1 MALYCHK
8 RETAKLK
15 EHSSKSVELHL
26 KLLVGLE
33 RHLAE
38 FPLFAALL
46 RSTQYYE
53 ARSGYLSADP
63 PWHR

>member
-1 MALYCHK
+1 MALYCRN

-15 EHSSKSVELHL
+15 EHSSKSVELHF

-38 FPLFAALL
+38 LPLFAALL

-63 PWHR
+63 AWDR

>member
-1 MALYCHK
+1 MALCCHK
-8 RETAKLK
+8 RETTKLY
-15 EHSSKSVELHL
+15 EHSVKGVELHL
-26 KLLVGLE
+26 KLLGGLE

-38 FPLFAALL
+38 LPLFAALL

-53 ARSGYLSADP
+53 ARPGYLSADP

>member
-1 MALYCHK
+1 M
-8 RETAKLK
+8 K
-15 EHSSKSVELHL
+15 EHSNKSVELHL
-26 KLLVGLE
+26 KLLIGLE

-38 FPLFAALL
+38 LPLFAALL